1 MKTLKELAKEQNG
14 TKETFIGRTGE
25 KIDSIL
31 GKVVTLRDYE
41 HRSKKKGNNYEHFVA
56 FIIDE
61 DKEHYYNGGAKIK
74 DFISKVEEEN
84 MVEDLQREGVP
95 ILMKKTKTSNGN
107 TFTDITFYPPESELP
122 F

>member
-14 TKETFIGRTGE
+14 TKESFIGRTGE

-41 HRSKKKGNNYEHFVA
+41 RRSKKKGNNYEHFVA
-56 FIIDE
+56 FIVDE
-61 DKEHYYNGGAKIK
+61 DTEHYYNGGTKMK
-74 DFISKVEEEN
+74 DFITKVEEEN

>member
-14 TKETFIGRTGE
+14 TKESFIGRTGE

-41 HRSKKKGNNYEHFVA
+41 HRSKKKGNNYDTFIA
-56 FIIDE
+56 FIVDE
-61 DKEHYYNGGAKIK
+61 DKEHYYNGGTKMK
-74 DFISKVEEEN
+74 DFITKVEEEN

-107 TFTDITFYPPESELP
+107 TFTNITFYPPESELP

>member
-25 KIDSIL
+25 KIESIL

-41 HRSKKKGNNYEHFVA
+41 HRSKKKGNNYEQFVA
-56 FIIDE
+56 FIVDE
-61 DKEHYYNGGAKIK
+61 DTEHYYNGGTKMK
-74 DFISKVEEEN
+74 EFISKVEEEN

>member
-14 TKETFIGRTGE
+14 TKESFIGRTGE

-41 HRSKKKGNNYEHFVA
+41 HRSKKKGNNYEHFIA
-56 FIIDE
+56 FIVDE
-61 DKEHYYNGGAKIK
+61 DDKHYFNGGTKMK
-74 DFISKVEEEN
+74 DFIVKVEEEN
-84 MVEDLQREGVP
+84 LVDDLLREGVP
-95 ILMKKTKTSNGN
+95 MLMKKTKTSNGN
-107 TFTDITFYPPESELP
+107 TFTDITFYPPESEMP

>member
-14 TKETFIGRTGE
+14 TKESFIGRTGE

-41 HRSKKKGNNYEHFVA
+41 HRSKKKGNNYEHFIA
-56 FIIDE
+56 FIVDDD
-61 DKEHYYNGGAKIK
+61 DKHYFNGGTKMK
-74 DFISKVEEEN
+74 VFISKVEEEN
-84 MVEDLQREGVP
+84 LVDDLLREGVP
-95 ILMKKTKTSNGN
+95 MLMKKTKTSNGN

>member
-14 TKETFIGRTGE
+14 TKETFIGRTSE

-56 FIIDE
+56 FIVDE
-61 DKEHYYNGGAKIK
+61 DDKHYFNGGTKMK

-84 MVEDLQREGVP
+84 LVDDLLREGVP
-95 ILMKKTKTSNGN
+95 MLMKKTKTSNGN

>member
-14 TKETFIGRTGE
+14 TKESFIGRTGE

-31 GKVVTLRDYE
+31 GEVVTLRYYE
-41 HRSKKKGNNYEHFVA
+41 HRSKKKGNNYEHFIA
-56 FIIDE
+56 FIVDE
-61 DKEHYYNGGAKIK
+61 DDKHYFNGGTKMK

-84 MVEDLQREGVP
+84 LVDDLLREGVP
-95 ILMKKTKTSNGN
+95 MLMKKTKTSNGN

>member
-41 HRSKKKGNNYEHFVA
+41 HRSKKKDSNYEHFVA
-56 FIIDE
+56 FIVDE
-61 DKEHYYNGGAKIK
+61 DKEHYYNGGTKMK

>member
-1 MKTLKELAKEQNG
+1 MKILKELAKEQNG
-14 TKETFIGRTGE
+14 TKESFIGRTGE
-25 KIDSIL
+25 KIDSII

-41 HRSKKKGNNYEHFVA
+41 HRSKKKGNKYEQFVS
-56 FIIDE
+56 FIVDE
-61 DKEHYYNGGAKIK
+61 DTEHYYNGGTKMK

-95 ILMKKTKTSNGN
+95 ILMKKIKTSNGN

>member
-41 HRSKKKGNNYEHFVA
+41 HRSKKKDNNYEHFVA
-56 FIIDE
+56 FIVDE
-61 DKEHYYNGGAKIK
+61 DTEHYYNGGTKMK

>member
-1 MKTLKELAKEQNG
+1 M
-14 TKETFIGRTGE
+14 
-25 KIDSIL
+25 
-31 GKVVTLRDYE
+31 
-41 HRSKKKGNNYEHFVA
+41 
-56 FIIDE
+56 
-61 DKEHYYNGGAKIK
+61 K

>member
-14 TKETFIGRTGE
+14 TKESFIGRTGE

-31 GKVVTLRDYE
+31 GKVVTLRDYD
-41 HRSKKKGNNYEHFVA
+41 HRSKKKGNNYEHFIA
-56 FIIDE
+56 FIVDE
-61 DKEHYYNGGAKIK
+61 DDKHYFNGGTKMK
-74 DFISKVEEEN
+74 VFISKVEEEN
-84 MVEDLQREGVP
+84 LVDDLLREGVP
-95 ILMKKTKTSNGN
+95 MLMKKTKTSNGN

>member
-14 TKETFIGRTGE
+14 TKESFIGRTGE

-56 FIIDE
+56 FIVDE
-61 DKEHYYNGGAKIK
+61 DKEHYFNGGTKMK

-107 TFTDITFYPPESELP
+107 TFTNITFYPPESELP

>member
-41 HRSKKKGNNYEHFVA
+41 HRSKKKGNNYEHFIA
-56 FIIDE
+56 FIVDE
-61 DKEHYYNGGAKIK
+61 DKDHYYNGGTKMK

-84 MVEDLQREGVP
+84 MAEDLQREGVP

-107 TFTDITFYPPESELP
+107 TFTNITFYPPESELP

>member
-14 TKETFIGRTGE
+14 TKESFIGRTGE

-41 HRSKKKGNNYEHFVA
+41 HRSKKKSNNYEHFIA
-56 FIIDE
+56 FIVDE
-61 DKEHYYNGGAKIK
+61 DDKHYFNGGTKMK
-74 DFISKVEEEN
+74 DFITKVEEEN
-84 MVEDLQREGVP
+84 LVDDLLREGVP
-95 ILMKKTKTSNGN
+95 MLMKKTKTSNGN

>member
-56 FIIDE
+56 FIVDE
-61 DKEHYYNGGAKIK
+61 DKEHYYNGGAKMK

>member
-41 HRSKKKGNNYEHFVA
+41 HRSKKKGNNYDSFIA
-56 FIIDE
+56 FIVDE
-61 DKEHYYNGGAKIK
+61 DKEHYYNGGTKMK
-74 DFISKVEEEN
+74 DFITKVEEEN

-107 TFTDITFYPPESELP
+107 TFTNITFYPPESELP

>member
-25 KIDSIL
+25 KIDPIL

-56 FIIDE
+56 FIVDE
-61 DKEHYYNGGAKIK
+61 DKEHYYNGGTKMK

>member
-41 HRSKKKGNNYEHFVA
+41 HRSKKKGNNYEQFIA
-56 FIIDE
+56 FIVDE
-61 DKEHYYNGGAKIK
+61 DKEHYFNGGTKMKA
-74 DFISKVEEEN
+74 FISKVEEEN

>member
-14 TKETFIGRTGE
+14 TKESFIGRTGE

-41 HRSKKKGNNYEHFVA
+41 HRSKKKGNNYEHFIA
-56 FIIDE
+56 FVVDE
-61 DKEHYYNGGAKIK
+61 DDKHYFNGGTKMK
-74 DFISKVEEEN
+74 VFISKVEEEN
-84 MVEDLQREGVP
+84 LVDDLLREGVP
-95 ILMKKTKTSNGN
+95 MLMKKTKTSNGN

>member
-14 TKETFIGRTGE
+14 TKESFIGRTGE

-56 FIIDE
+56 FIVDE
-61 DKEHYYNGGAKIK
+61 DTEHYYNGGAKMK
-74 DFISKVEEEN
+74 DFITKVEEEN
-84 MVEDLQREGVP
+84 MVEDLLREGVP
-95 ILMKKTKTSNGN
+95 MLMKKTKTSNGN

>member
-14 TKETFIGRTGE
+14 TKESFIGRTGE

-41 HRSKKKGNNYEHFVA
+41 HRSKKKGNNYEHFIA
-56 FIIDE
+56 FIVDE
-61 DKEHYYNGGAKIK
+61 DDKHYFNGGTKMK
-74 DFISKVEEEN
+74 VFISKVEEEN
-84 MVEDLQREGVP
+84 LVDDLLREGVP
-95 ILMKKTKTSNGN
+95 MLMKKTKTSNRN

>member
-14 TKETFIGRTGE
+14 TKESFIGRTGE

-41 HRSKKKGNNYEHFVA
+41 HRSKKKDNNYEHFIA
-56 FIIDE
+56 FIVDE
-61 DKEHYYNGGAKIK
+61 DDKHYFNGGTKMK
-74 DFISKVEEEN
+74 DFITKVEEEN
-84 MVEDLQREGVP
+84 LVDDLLREGVP
-95 ILMKKTKTSNGN
+95 MLMKKTKTSNGN
-107 TFTDITFYPPESELP
+107 TFTDITFYPPESEFP

>member
-41 HRSKKKGNNYEHFVA
+41 HRSKKKGNNYEQFVA
-56 FIIDE
+56 FIVDE
-61 DKEHYYNGGAKIK
+61 DKEHYYNGGTKMK

-107 TFTDITFYPPESELP
+107 TFTNITFYPPESELP

>member
-14 TKETFIGRTGE
+14 TKESFIGRTGE

-41 HRSKKKGNNYEHFVA
+41 HRSKKKGNNYDSFIA
-56 FIIDE
+56 FIVDE
-61 DKEHYYNGGAKIK
+61 DNEHYYNGGTKMK
-74 DFISKVEEEN
+74 DFITKVEEEN

-107 TFTDITFYPPESELP
+107 TFTNITFYPPESDLP

>member
-56 FIIDE
+56 FIVDE
-61 DKEHYYNGGAKIK
+61 DKEHYYNGGTKMK

-107 TFTDITFYPPESELP
+107 TFTNITFYPPESELP

>member
-31 GKVVTLRDYE
+31 GKVITLRDYE
-41 HRSKKKGNNYEHFVA
+41 HRSKKKGNNYEQFVA
-56 FIIDE
+56 FIVDE
-61 DKEHYYNGGAKIK
+61 DTEHYYNGGTKMK
-74 DFISKVEEEN
+74 DFITKVEEEN
-84 MVEDLQREGVP
+84 LVEDLLREGVP
-95 ILMKKTKTSNGN
+95 MLMKKTKTSNGN

>member
-41 HRSKKKGNNYEHFVA
+41 HRSKKKGNNYEQFVA
-56 FIIDE
+56 FIVDE
-61 DKEHYYNGGAKIK
+61 DKDHYFNGGTKMK
-74 DFISKVEEEN
+74 DFISKVEEEDL
-84 MVEDLQREGVP
+84 VTDLQREGVP
-95 ILMKKTKTSNGN
+95 MLMKKTRTSNGN
-107 TFTDITFYPPESELP
+107 TFTDITFYPPESELT

>member
-56 FIIDE
+56 FIVDE
-61 DKEHYYNGGAKIK
+61 DKEHYYNGGTKMK
-74 DFISKVEEEN
+74 DFITKVEEEN

-107 TFTDITFYPPESELP
+107 TFTNITFYPPESELP

>member
-1 MKTLKELAKEQNG
+1 MKTLKEIAKEQNG
-14 TKETFIGRTGE
+14 TKESFIGRTGE

-41 HRSKKKGNNYEHFVA
+41 HRSKKKGNNYDSFIA
-56 FIIDE
+56 FIVDE
-61 DKEHYYNGGAKIK
+61 DKEHYYNGGTKMK
-74 DFISKVEEEN
+74 DFITKVEEEN

-107 TFTDITFYPPESELP
+107 TFTNITFYPPESELP

>member
-14 TKETFIGRTGE
+14 TKESFIGRTGE

-41 HRSKKKGNNYEHFVA
+41 HRSKKKGNNYEHFIA
-56 FIIDE
+56 FIVDE
-61 DKEHYYNGGAKIK
+61 DDKHYFNGGTKMK

-84 MVEDLQREGVP
+84 LVDDLLREGVP
-95 ILMKKTKTSNGN
+95 MLMKKTKTSNGN
-107 TFTDITFYPPESELP
+107 TFTDITFYPPENELQ

>member
-1 MKTLKELAKEQNG
+1 MKTLKELAKDQNG

-61 DKEHYYNGGAKIK
+61 DKEHYYNGGTKIK

>member
-14 TKETFIGRTGE
+14 TKESFIGRTGE

-31 GKVVTLRDYE
+31 GEVVTLRDYE
-41 HRSKKKGNNYEHFVA
+41 HRSKKKGNNYEHFIA
-56 FIIDE
+56 FIVDDD
-61 DKEHYYNGGAKIK
+61 DKHYFNGGTKMK
-74 DFISKVEEEN
+74 DFIAKVEEEN
-84 MVEDLQREGVP
+84 LVEDLLREGVP
-95 ILMKKTKTSNGN
+95 MLMKKTKTSNGN

>member
-41 HRSKKKGNNYEHFVA
+41 HRSKKKGNNYEQFVA
-56 FIIDE
+56 FIVDE
-61 DKEHYYNGGAKIK
+61 DKEHYFNGGTKMK

>member
-14 TKETFIGRTGE
+14 TKESFIGRTGE

-41 HRSKKKGNNYEHFVA
+41 HRSKKKGNNYDS
-56 FIIDE
+56 FIVFIVDE
-61 DKEHYYNGGAKIK
+61 DKEHYYNGGTKMK

-107 TFTDITFYPPESELP
+107 TFTNITFYPPESDLP

>member
-56 FIIDE
+56 FIVDE
-61 DKEHYYNGGAKIK
+61 DTEHYYNGGTKMK

-95 ILMKKTKTSNGN
+95 ILMKKTTTSNGN

>member
-14 TKETFIGRTGE
+14 TKESFIGRTGE

-41 HRSKKKGNNYEHFVA
+41 HRSKKKGNNYDSFIA
-56 FIIDE
+56 FIVDE
-61 DKEHYYNGGAKIK
+61 DKEHYYNGGTKMK
-74 DFISKVEEEN
+74 DFITKVEEEN

-107 TFTDITFYPPESELP
+107 TFTNITFYPPESELP

>member
-14 TKETFIGRTGE
+14 TKETFIGRSGE

-41 HRSKKKGNNYEHFVA
+41 HRSKKKGSNYEHFVA
-56 FIIDE
+56 FIVDE
-61 DKEHYYNGGAKIK
+61 DKEHYYNGGTKMK

>member
-56 FIIDE
+56 FIVDE
-61 DKEHYYNGGAKIK
+61 DKEHYYNSGTKMK
-74 DFISKVEEEN
+74 DFITKVEEEN